1 MDTLKLA
8 LALRNYQL
16 GVSFLATVFYLDA
29 MAPGEVA
36 EPVRKARGWG
46 AERQV
51 EIINTYHKQGILTE
65 ILLIILAKK
74 LEFIAA
80 ATTVNQVKEIIRPS
94 LPEFQ
99 AGVIKVMSPYHVE
112 EKELVLWSLFSAQCL
127 LRHEA
132 QERALELFD
141 RYQHRWGDD
150 RVVGEMPAE
159 HENARCRENQ
169 NEKGKTQRK
178 GT

>member
-1 MDTLKLA
+1 MGISPFRTARDIYYDKLGLVTTAEYEGNWVALKMGHL
-8 LALRNYQL
+8 LEDL
-16 GVSFLATVFYLDA
+16 
-29 MAPGEVA
+29 VA
-36 EPVRKARGWG
+36 EIFTRKTGLP
-46 AERQV
+46 
-51 EIINTYHKQGILTE
+51 IF
-65 ILLIILAKK
+65 K
-74 LEFIAA
+74 LERMFQHPIYPFMLADVDFFITLPNGQTA
-80 ATTVNQVKEIIRPS
+80 IRPS

-112 EKELVLWSLFSAQCL
+112 EEELVLWSLFSAQCL

-150 RVVGEMPAE
+150 RVGGEMPAE

-169 NEKGKTQRK
+169 SEKGKTQRK